1 MPNHNPNP
9 RRTAQNCLPH
19 KWGEA
24 ALVHERR
31 LRDQISKFLTPQ
43 NTPATTPPPRRK
55 RDTGQPPLSLTALS
69 DNSLLM
75 NPRHAT
81 ALALTISIAFSCL
94 TSCATYTVQAM
105 AVQNQA
111 DSVVIQ
117 SYKYG
122 FFAPVGDEGQGLAL
136 ATSICTGSGY
146 SGAIRLGDNEQC
158 VSHDWGIP
166 RLFIACSETVLMGN
180 YQCIDSTPASH
191 LVPIAFES
199 FR

>member
-1 MPNHNPNP
+1 VGDQWF
-9 RRTAQNCLPH
+9 RILISQN
-19 KWGEA
+19 
-24 ALVHERR
+24 
-31 LRDQISKFLTPQ
+31 I
-43 NTPATTPPPRRK
+43 PATTHRK
-55 RDTGQPPLSLTALS
+55 RRMVHTERAPLSLTSLS

-75 NPRHAT
+75 NSRHAA
-81 ALALTISIAFSCL
+81 ALALVASIAFSCL

-122 FFAPVGDEGQGLAL
+122 FFAPVGDEGQEIAL

-146 SGAIRLGDNEQC
+146 SGAIRLGENEQC
-158 VSHDWGIP
+158 VSRDWGIHN
-166 RLFIACSETVLMGN
+166 LFIACSESVLMGN
-180 YQCIDSTPASH
+180 YRCIDSTTGSH